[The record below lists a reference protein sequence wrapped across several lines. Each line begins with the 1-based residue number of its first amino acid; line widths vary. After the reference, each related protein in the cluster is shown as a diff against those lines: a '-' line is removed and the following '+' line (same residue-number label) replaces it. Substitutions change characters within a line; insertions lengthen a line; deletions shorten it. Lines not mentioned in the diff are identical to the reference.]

1 MIEVWAAICGASIT
15 AAALGFS
22 GFTRQ
27 NQQGRDS
34 LVRLT
39 TAVDNLTSRLDLVH
53 QDIRQTNQEVFERLR
68 TLESSVARLEGPSK
82 QT

>member
-27 NQQGRDS
+27 NQQGRES

-82 QT
+82 HT

>member
-27 NQQGRDS
+27 SQQGRDS

>member
-1 MIEVWAAICGASIT
+1 MIEVWDAVCGASIT

-22 GFTRQ
+22 GFSRQ

-39 TAVDNLTSRLDLVH
+39 TAVDNLTSRLDILH
-53 QDIRQTNQEVFERLR
+53 NDIRSKDVEVFERLR
-68 TLESSVARLEGPSK
+68 TLEASVARLEGPAK
-82 QT
+82 AP

>member
-27 NQQGRDS
+27 SQQGRDS

-82 QT
+82 HT

>member
-68 TLESSVARLEGPSK
+68 TLESSVARLEGPGK
-82 QT
+82 RT

>member
-68 TLESSVARLEGPSK
+68 TLEASVARLEGPSK
-82 QT
+82 QA

>member
-1 MIEVWAAICGASIT
+1 MIEVWAAICGALIT

-82 QT
+82 HI

>member
-1 MIEVWAAICGASIT
+1 MIEVWAAICGASIP

>member
-82 QT
+82 HT

>member
-27 NQQGRDS
+27 NQQGRES

-68 TLESSVARLEGPSK
+68 TLESSVARLEGLGK
-82 QT
+82 RT

>member
-27 NQQGRDS
+27 NQQGRES

-68 TLESSVARLEGPSK
+68 TLESSVARLEGPGK
-82 QT
+82 RT

>member
-22 GFTRQ
+22 GYTRQ

-82 QT
+82 HT

>member
-22 GFTRQ
+22 GFSRQ
-27 NQQGRDS
+27 SQQGRDS

-39 TAVDNLTSRLDLVH
+39 TSVDNLISRVDVLH
-53 QDIRQTNQEVFERLR
+53 SDIRRKDAEVFERLR

>member
-22 GFTRQ
+22 GFSRQ
-27 NQQGRDS
+27 SQQGRDS

>member
-68 TLESSVARLEGPSK
+68 TLESSVARLEGPGK
-82 QT
+82 HT